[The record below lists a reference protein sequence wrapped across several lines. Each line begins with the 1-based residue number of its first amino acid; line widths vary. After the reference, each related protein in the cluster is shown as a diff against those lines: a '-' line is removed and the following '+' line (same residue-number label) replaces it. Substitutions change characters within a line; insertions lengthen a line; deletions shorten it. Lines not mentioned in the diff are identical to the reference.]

1 MGEGNSKFSESCE
14 DAENLNLS
22 EQSSD
27 CELNLS
33 EQNSLKGQN
42 FAASNLNDESSAAA
56 TRNSSGRNLISAL
69 NLNDVNSKVT
79 LNLNDQNLS
88 DQSFTAAGI
97 VAASNLDSEN
107 SSTGAAAA
115 LNFKNK
121 NSAITNVI
129 ATSKTMAGAVKTE
142 AAMSAVEAKMT
153 KTVQTILRLQG

>member
-1 MGEGNSKFSESCE
+1 MKNSKFSGSCE
-14 DAENLNLS
+14 DAEKLNLS

-27 CELNLS
+27 CELNLD
-33 EQNSLKGQN
+33 EQNSLKEQN
-42 FAASNLNDESSAAA
+42 SAASNLNDEGSAAA
-56 TRNSSGRNLISAL
+56 TKNSSDKISTTAL
-69 NLNDVNSKVT
+69 NLNDVNSKAT

-88 DQSFTAAGI
+88 NQSFAAIGI
-97 VAASNLDSEN
+97 ASMSNLDGEN
-107 SSTGAAAA
+107 SSTGATA

-121 NSAITNVI
+121 NSATADII

>member
-1 MGEGNSKFSESCE
+1 MGDENSKFSGSCE
-14 DAENLNLS
+14 DAESLNLS
-22 EQSSD
+22 GQNSD
-27 CELNLS
+27 CDLNLD
-33 EQNSLKGQN
+33 ERNSLKGQN
-42 FAASNLNDESSAAA
+42 FAASNLSNESSAAA
-56 TRNSSGRNLISAL
+56 TRNSSGKNLISAL

-121 NSAITNVI
+121 NST
-129 ATSKTMAGAVKTE
+129 ATDAVAASKTMAGAAKTGSHNE
-142 AAMSAVEAKMT
+142 RRRSKNDENSAK
-153 KTVQTILRLQG
+153 RY